1 MKTAA
6 ELIAQAKLTISE
18 LPAKTL
24 AAQMAEKADLVI
36 IDVREPSEFQQG
48 CIPGA
53 VNIPRGVL
61 EFQVAAHPALACEPK
76 APELA
81 RLDRPI
87 VVYCRS
93 GGRSALAAQTL
104 ETMGFSQVYSLT
116 GGILDWEANQLA
128 VAN

>member
-104 ETMGFSQVYSLT
+104 ETMGFCQVYSLT
-116 GGILDWEANQLA
+116 GGILDWEAHQLA

>member
-116 GGILDWEANQLA
+116 GGILDWEAHQLA